1 MTTYLGEL
9 RDNWRPLLAATF
21 GMGTGYAALALY
33 TPSVIAP
40 HLIAEFGWSK
50 SAFAALGSI
59 SLAVALCIPFA
70 GRLADVIGVKLTAL
84 IGMITLPL
92 SFVAYSLMTGPMW
105 QYVAIYL
112 FQSIF
117 CITMTSTVYS
127 RVAVQYIEKARG
139 LALAIVAIGPTIT
152 GVAAGPVLNAYIEN
166 NGWRAT
172 YHLLTVFSV
181 VCAVITFFL
190 LPPERRAGEAPPPRR
205 RARED
210 YPEILRSRL
219 FWILVASMLLC
230 NLSQVL
236 ALSQLKLLLMDNGI
250 SGTKVGALLS
260 AFPLGVLA
268 GRFISG
274 GALDRFPAH
283 WVGML
288 SMGLPSIGLILLASS
303 MDSYGVL
310 MASVVMLGF
319 SYGAEGD
326 IIAYIIAGRFGVGLY
341 GSIMGLMSMAIS
353 ISASAGALL
362 LSFLL
367 SQTGNFNLFLLI
379 CAGGA
384 IVGSLMLLLVRQPR
398 EISA

>member
-70 GRLADVIGVKLTAL
+70 GRLADVIGVKLAAL
-84 IGMITLPL
+84 IGMITLPV

-236 ALSQLKLLLMDNGI
+236 ALSQLSRAVEQREDKRPQLSDLRE
-250 SGTKVGALLS
+250 SG
-260 AFPLGVLA
+260 
-268 GRFISG
+268 
-274 GALDRFPAH
+274 
-283 WVGML
+283 
-288 SMGLPSIGLILLASS
+288 SIEQDA
-303 MDSYGVL
+303 D
-310 MASVVMLGF
+310 VVMFIYRAEYYLERMRPEEDGEKMMKWQEKRDRAHNIAECIISKQRHGPIGIVPMCFEPEKTRF
-319 SYGAEGD
+319 SDLDFEAIQRYGA
-326 IIAYIIAGRFGVGLY
+326 
-341 GSIMGLMSMAIS
+341 
-353 ISASAGALL
+353 
-362 LSFLL
+362 
-367 SQTGNFNLFLLI
+367 
-379 CAGGA
+379 
-384 IVGSLMLLLVRQPR
+384 
-398 EISA
+398 